1 MTIRC
6 NLMSML
12 CSFLKQF
19 YGDELKGVSKYCF
32 FNLFQHNLSYPI
44 FESQNPILK
53 IKIFSFNY
61 RKYQSIKE
69 KCYIRTKKP
78 RYLMYKSSI
87 VTPLNHENK
96 IMLSTV

>member
-1 MTIRC
+1 M

-53 IKIFSFNY
+53 IKIFPLIIENINQLKNCTIS
-61 RKYQSIKE
+61 
-69 KCYIRTKKP
+69 KP
-78 RYLMYKSSI
+78 KSQDI
-87 VTPLNHENK
+87 
-96 IMLSTV
+96 